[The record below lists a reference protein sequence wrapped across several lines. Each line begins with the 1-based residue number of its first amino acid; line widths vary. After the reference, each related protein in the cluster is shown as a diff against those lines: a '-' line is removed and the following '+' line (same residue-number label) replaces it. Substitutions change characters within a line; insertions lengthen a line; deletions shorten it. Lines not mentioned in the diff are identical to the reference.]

1 MLRKMKSKKMHKNKC
16 LLLEAGTKQFKYE
29 TTRDK
34 MKRQSTSH
42 TESVYHMNVQRMTPR
57 RNRAIKAKDK

>member
-34 MKRQSTSH
+34 MKRPSTSH